1 MLIVIVGIF
10 LGLQVQTWYEALED
24 RRQEAFYLALLH
36 DEVEQ
41 IETKF
46 KNYFPNINGRVEV
59 LASLREQY
67 NQNEQFVEIS
77 NIQCNAIIVS
87 HIHTNFISTV
97 TTIDELESTGRS
109 QIIENPSIRRLMAV
123 LKSNQNF
130 SNTFIAGLRGD
141 AVNLAAKFPEFIDV
155 NTFTTLAVVMNS
167 MPQSAIIVKFQHLTK
182 QSTIRTASSPMRLV
196 IVHIIVLS
204 LINSKAW

>member
-1 MLIVIVGIF
+1 M
-10 LGLQVQTWYEALED
+10 QTWYEALED

>member
-1 MLIVIVGIF
+1 LIIQKLVSAIRRQDWFQVLVEVLIVIVGIF

-109 QIIENPSIRRLMAV
+109 QIIE
-123 LKSNQNF
+123 
-130 SNTFIAGLRGD
+130 T
-141 AVNLAAKFPEFIDV
+141 
-155 NTFTTLAVVMNS
+155 
-167 MPQSAIIVKFQHLTK
+167 HLF
-182 QSTIRTASSPMRLV
+182 V
-196 IVHIIVLS
+196 D
-204 LINSKAW
+204 